1 MLYITIVG
9 TLSGTN
15 SVFYCR
21 WIR

>member
-21 WIR
+21 WIC